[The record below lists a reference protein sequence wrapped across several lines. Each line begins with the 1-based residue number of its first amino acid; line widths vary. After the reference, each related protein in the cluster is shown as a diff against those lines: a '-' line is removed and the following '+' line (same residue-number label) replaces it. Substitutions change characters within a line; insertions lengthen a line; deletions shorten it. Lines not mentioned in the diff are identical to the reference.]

1 LRRTDFPPPFLFTI
15 FRTTHSRMRPSRSS
29 HSHRAFTMVEMLI
42 VIAVIGIMSALVISA
57 FSNAAQDT
65 RRVIARQ
72 QQAAVQSAVN
82 AWVNSVSQK
91 QGLAQARNL
100 YNLASSSK
108 GRLQLVQGYL
118 DESTMSHFLSNT
130 TTNGE
135 VKSTALSKT
144 SQYLLLDTWATNSYP
159 KVELK

>member
-1 LRRTDFPPPFLFTI
+1 
-15 FRTTHSRMRPSRSS
+15 
-29 HSHRAFTMVEMLI
+29 MVEMLI

-72 QQAAVQSAVN
+72 QQASVQNAVN
-82 AWVNSVSQK
+82 AWVNSVSQE

-100 YNLASSSK
+100 YNLAGSSK
-108 GRLQLVQGYL
+108 GRLQLVSGYL
-118 DESTMSHFLSNT
+118 DETSVAHFLNPSNT
-130 TTNGE
+130 VNNAE
-135 VKSTALSKT
+135 VRSAALKKT
-144 SQYLLLDTWATNSYP
+144 GQHLSLGSWAANSYP